1 MVVVARRPP
10 IEPQCLDDETFVN
23 CSAFASAAR
32 PYARIRCVRADCC
45 DASDGRLLE
54 QLLNYKWVAASRH
67 IARTG
72 GAAIVLDVDALVL
85 SQACLDEWTSYP
97 EPFVSQIG
105 GAPGC
110 PPYDYNRL
118 GVGIN
123 SGAVL
128 LRPAALPLVDGLLAL
143 RDEPAWRYKHHC
155 FEQELLNAYVVRR
168 ATPRWLDFPQLLE
181 LGGAHG
187 PSARVAG
194 AKGTEGLRLRF
205 LNFSRW
211 PGGVR
216 AARLGRRTEPASK
229 VSWESWAP
237 AADACIF
244 HSVADGRL
252 KAEKAWAA
260 RGLWHLPDVQ

>member
-1 MVVVARRPP
+1 MIPDPLIAFAQEMQAQPPRHNHHPAARQATVIMVANSKVMRKLLNSLMHYAAFPGGGPP

-45 DASDGRLLE
+45 NASDGRLLE

-110 PPYDYNRL
+110 PPTTTT
-118 GVGIN
+118 GW
-123 SGAVL
+123 A
-128 LRPAALPLVDGLLAL
+128 
-143 RDEPAWRYKHHC
+143 
-155 FEQELLNAYVVRR
+155 
-168 ATPRWLDFPQLLE
+168 
-181 LGGAHG
+181 
-187 PSARVAG
+187 SA
-194 AKGTEGLRLRF
+194 
-205 LNFSRW
+205 
-211 PGGVR
+211 
-216 AARLGRRTEPASK
+216 
-229 VSWESWAP
+229 
-237 AADACIF
+237 
-244 HSVADGRL
+244 
-252 KAEKAWAA
+252 
-260 RGLWHLPDVQ
+260 